1 MTQFIERDY
10 LQPGNSEAAVP
21 LHDYVNRAT
30 LDNIG
35 LVGKKSLYVANKTH
49 DLRLDAKITGMGY
62 DFDSLENPQ
71 SEVLAQYHKMSIEPS
86 EAFNWVELMSNYIN
100 FKWLLYIPLPKHLDV
115 LKGAAFLRNLSL
127 DIIQKKQQ
135 KLKAGKLEPHEKK
148 DIIAMALAEGGALS
162 TRPDYMADHVMTLLL
177 AGHDPTSAIIQWTIL
192 ELSRQP
198 DVQRRLRDEIRTY
211 LSPSLESATAA
222 NILDLPYLS
231 AVVNETLRC
240 YPLVPIMFRVAARDT
255 TILGH
260 SIPKDTTVVYSPYA
274 TNRDRSLWGADADEW
289 NPERWMAPGC
299 SNSGGTTTNYAMSSF
314 GHGPRKCPGQHFAQV
329 ILRCLLTALIG
340 RFEVRLTNG
349 SEMGKPRTGLR
360 NIPCHSWAK
369 LERVEGW

>member
-35 LVGKKSLYVANKTH
+35 LVGKKLLYVANKTH

-71 SEVLAQYHKMSIEPS
+71 SEVLAQYRKMSIEPS

-162 TRPDYMADHVMTLLL
+162 TRPDYMADHVMTHLL
-177 AGHDPTSAIIQWTIL
+177 AGHDPTSASLQWTIF
-192 ELSRQP
+192 ELSRHL

-349 SEMGKPRTGLR
+349 SEMGKARSGLR